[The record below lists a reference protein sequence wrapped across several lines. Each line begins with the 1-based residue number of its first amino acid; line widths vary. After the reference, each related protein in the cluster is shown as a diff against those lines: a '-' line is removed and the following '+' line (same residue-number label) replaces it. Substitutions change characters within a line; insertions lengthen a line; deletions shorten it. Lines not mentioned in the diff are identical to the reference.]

1 MSKFLTGITNMLT
14 GPVGGIL
21 SGGLNLLTQGLQN
34 KQQRQNMRL
43 QNQLNM
49 NLAEY
54 QYGKNMEAWHL
65 QNQYNSPEAQ
75 MARFKSAG
83 LNPNLIY
90 EKGSAG
96 MSSSVPVFQKPEQSA
111 HFKQVID
118 MPQVLS
124 AYQDFAIKNA
134 QLDNLKAQRRVIEA
148 QALKG
153 EAEKEYYGDNAMFK
167 NSMMQSNMYKEMT
180 KSLWAQFEKD
190 LLWKK
195 TYKEGR
201 DQHRSPRES
210 EVLKMTDAIMRKMQL
225 PVIQLQKYNSDIAIQ
240 NSRKDLI
247 DLERQF
253 YMSPL
258 MRKVMDYGS
267 TFLGG
272 SLRGLTK

>member
-1 MSKFLTGITNMLT
+1 MSKFLTGITKTLT
-14 GPVGGIL
+14 GPIGGIL

-49 NLAEY
+49 GLAEY
-54 QYGKNMEAWHL
+54 QFGKNMEAWNL

-90 EKGSAG
+90 EKGTAG

-148 QALKG
+148 QALRG

-167 NSMMQSNMYKEMT
+167 NSMLQSNMYQQMT

-195 TYKEGR
+195 TYNDGR
-201 DQHRSPRES
+201 DQHVSPRES
-210 EVLKMTDAIMRKMQL
+210 EVLKMSDAIMNKMQL
-225 PVIQLQKYNSDIAIQ
+225 PVIQLQKYNTDIAIQ

-247 DLERQF
+247 ELEKQF
-253 YMSPL
+253 YMSPF
-258 MRKVMDYGS
+258 MRKVMDYGG
-267 TFLGG
+267 TF
-272 SLRGLTK
+272 LRGLTK